1 MTTTIELRHNMKTV
15 KKNIVKNWQKIGVAL
30 KKLNKKAVKEKKFY
44 MIDEFV
50 HLLNLM
56 KNKEPALRKLP
67 TLHVNDPK
75 AVLIKAT
82 RSNNKI
88 KKKPT
93 GASQKPKSKE

>member
-50 HLLNLM
+50 HLQQLAIM
-56 KNKEPALRKLP
+56 
-67 TLHVNDPK
+67 
-75 AVLIKAT
+75 
-82 RSNNKI
+82 
-88 KKKPT
+88 
-93 GASQKPKSKE
+93 